1 MKVRNLC
8 NATVVGAGP
17 EESLVEAATR
27 MATHSVSSLAVL
39 EAGRLVGIITERDMV
54 NALSDGVTPQTA
66 QVSAY
71 MAVAPEVAR
80 LDEDSKD
87 VAIRMLELGVR
98 HLPVMDGE
106 EVVGVIS
113 ARDLLM
119 LQAWPEHSP
128 PAAPI
133 GTA

>member
-1 MKVRNLC
+1 MKVRNLY
-8 NATVVGAGP
+8 NATVISAGP

-27 MATHSVSSLAVL
+27 MRTHGVSSLAVL
-39 EAGRLVGIITERDMV
+39 DAGRLVGIITERDMV
-54 NALSDGVTPQTA
+54 DALSDGVSPQAA

-71 MAVAPEVAR
+71 MAVAPEVAQ

-87 VAIRMLELGVR
+87 VAMRMLELGVR
-98 HLPVMDGE
+98 HLPVVDGE

-119 LQAWPEHSP
+119 LQAWPEP
-128 PAAPI
+128 GAGRTN